1 MKIGNGFRRKLQFGS
16 VSVGLTAAVIA
27 AVLLI
32 NILVSALCSH
42 NRWFLDMTT
51 EPLYTLTEDGKS
63 LMASTIESA
72 NATRPAD
79 QPVKVDIVFCADPD
93 MLYGNR
99 LMRYVYYTALAFE
112 KEFSDTI
119 EVKTVDVWDNP
130 SAVDAYRN
138 NSYSSIYQSNI
149 IISSGTEF
157 RVYSYKA
164 FYTFNT
170 DGDEKPWAYSGEKN
184 FIKGIMAVTRAEAPI
199 CALTTGHG
207 EPFKYKDEEK
217 KDEIETEY
225 TEFLNVIKN
234 SGYDIVLLNL
244 AEEEIPENCRL
255 VITFDPQKDFLSDFI
270 KDDDPDTPDVSEVSK
285 LEKHLDNTYSYMV
298 FVDADTPKLTNLEE
312 FLEEWGIAFDRYEK
326 NASFEVI
333 DATSSLDGNGQTIV
347 AQYEPEGL
355 GGSLTEDMREV
366 GGSPKVIFGNAM
378 SISYSHSY
386 QTAYKLADE
395 EAGTG
400 AYTHGYYFS
409 NSWSRDIFDVFRST
423 DTAFAYAKENGVRL
437 PDGDGKDLVVDTEGE
452 FALMTL
458 SRLNRTVG
466 EGQGYTNVY
475 PNSYVCAVGSTEFA
489 SNAVLQSNAY
499 GNTDALLGAMRV
511 MGREIVPVG
520 LKLIPFYDAE
530 IETEYYSKDRATV
543 WTVVMVAL
551 PAIILTGAGI
561 YVLVRRKVRS

>member
-16 VSVGLTAAVIA
+16 VSVGVTAAVIA

-79 QPVKVDIVFCADPD
+79 QPVKVDIIFCADPD
-93 MLYGNR
+93 MLYGNNM
-99 LMRYVYYTALAFE
+99 MRYVYYTALAFE
-112 KEFSDTI
+112 KEFPNTI
-119 EVKTVDVWDNP
+119 EVKTEDVWENP

-149 IISSGTEF
+149 IVSSGTEF

-164 FYTFNT
+164 FYAYNAE
-170 DGDEKPWAYSGEKN
+170 GDEEPWAYEGEKN

-199 CALTTGHG
+199 CAITTNHG
-207 EPFKYKDEEK
+207 EPFDH
-217 KDEIETEY
+217 DTGETEY
-225 TEFLNVIKN
+225 TEFLKVIEN
-234 SGYDIVLLNL
+234 SGYDIVFLDLEKE
-244 AEEEIPENCRL
+244 AIPENCRL
-255 VITFDPQKDFLSDFI
+255 VITFDPQKDFDLNYDFREGG
-270 KDDDPDTPDVSEVSK
+270 VSEVSK
-285 LEKHLDNTYSYMV
+285 LEKHLNNTYSYMV

-326 NASFEVI
+326 NATFEVI
-333 DATSSLDGNGQTIV
+333 DAASSLDGNGQTIV
-347 AQYEPEGL
+347 AQYESEGL
-355 GGSLTEDMREV
+355 GGSLTEDMREA
-366 GGSPKVIFGNAM
+366 GGSPKVVFGNAM

-386 QTAYKLADE
+386 RTSYILADE

-400 AYTHGYYFS
+400 AFTYGNYYS
-409 NSWSRDIFDVFRST
+409 NDWLRDIFDVFSST
-423 DTAFAYAKENGVRL
+423 DTAYAYAKENGVRL
-437 PDGDGKDLVVDTEGE
+437 TDENGKDLVVDTKGE
-452 FALMTL
+452 YRLMTVTQHH
-458 SRLNRTVG
+458 RTVG

-475 PNSYVCAVGSTEFA
+475 PDSYVCAVGSTEFA

-499 GNTDALLGAMRV
+499 GNTDALLGAMR
-511 MGREIVPVG
+511 MIGHEIVPVG
-520 LKLIPFYDAE
+520 LKLIPLYESEMD
-530 IETEYYSKDRATV
+530 TEYYSEESATV
-543 WTVVMVAL
+543 WTVFMVVL

-561 YVLVRRKVRS
+561 YILVRRKVRS